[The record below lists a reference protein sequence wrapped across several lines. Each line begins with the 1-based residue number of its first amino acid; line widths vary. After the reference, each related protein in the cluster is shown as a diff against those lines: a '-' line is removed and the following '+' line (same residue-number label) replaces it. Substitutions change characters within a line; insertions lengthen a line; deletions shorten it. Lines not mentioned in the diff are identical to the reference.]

1 MKENDKL
8 HVEQMINMPFDGVIG
23 KLNERGY
30 DLQLIKRPHYVWFSA
45 HDGMGE
51 DAHILL
57 LKTYADIKD
66 IEYHWDNYLKM
77 IEAQRHAIEVHD
89 IVSTAYADLEDTRGI
104 GYAFAN
110 YLLCRGVNAENIEI
124 DTFITGW

>member
-1 MKENDKL
+1 MDEVDINRLEEIIGEPIGDKL
-8 HVEQMINMPFDGVIG
+8 E
-23 KLNERGY
+23 KLHRAGY